1 MPTYCFA
8 CEDCSHKFVKIFH
21 GYPSSAVL
29 KTACEKCKKP
39 AKRDFTPEIKSQSI
53 VGQTPIRPSTS
64 KFSVGRE
71 TEFGF
76 GRFKRNPD
84 GSVDKNHSPFGNTA
98 ELDRFMN
105 GANDLGG
112 PVIDDN
118 GEALRV
124 GARNPKTGEVR
135 HDLGRIKE
143 RRGAKL
149 FKYGKN
155 DSPPSP
161 PPPLKRI
168 GGGAEWV
175 GADAAEGFGGGV
187 DRQRIYKRR

>member
-1 MPTYCFA
+1 
-8 CEDCSHKFVKIFH
+8 VKIYH

-29 KTACEKCKKP
+29 KTACEKCKKA
-39 AKRDFTPEIKSQSI
+39 AKRDFTTEIKSQSI

-76 GRFKRNPD
+76 GRFKKNPD
-84 GSVDKNHSPFGNTA
+84 GTTDKNHSPFGNTS
-98 ELDRFMN
+98 ELDKFMN
-105 GANDLGG
+105 GHNDLGP
-112 PVIDDN
+112 PVVDNN
-118 GEALRV
+118 GEPLRV
-124 GARNPKTGEVR
+124 GGKNKVTGAVDP
-135 HDLGRIKE
+135 HVGRIKE

-175 GADAAEGFGGGV
+175 GNDGAEGFMGGV
-187 DRQRIYKRR
+187 SRERIYKRR